1 MVAKEEVMHC
11 LVKHLLGGLAL
22 AGASVGPTG
31 AEENIIT
38 FACPNS
44 VDPNATVT
52 VDFQS
57 GIAFYSWVGKSAHK
71 ATITE
76 DKIVIEYEAPGDH
89 IVIDRIL
96 RTMVYVNP
104 DGVVAVETTRRCQV
118 VPN

>member
-1 MVAKEEVMHC
+1 MVAKEEVMRC

-22 AGASVGPTG
+22 AGVSVGPTA
-31 AEENIIT
+31 AEENVIT

-52 VDFQS
+52 VDFRS

-76 DKIVIEYEAPGDH
+76 DKIVIEYEGPGDH

-104 DGVVAVETTRRCQV
+104 NGVVAVETTRRCQV